1 MSTAQDQF
9 VAFVDMLATQLDD
22 HEASGAD
29 LAARMHLSR
38 FHFDRIVS
46 SVGGETPARFRRR
59 VLASSISFSAVSGSL
74 LHIPKYQASTSGW
87 RLTFHGL
94 GC

>member
-1 MSTAQDQF
+1 M
-9 VAFVDMLATQLDD
+9 AFVDMLATQLDD
-22 HEASGAD
+22 HEANGAD

-59 VLASSISFSAVSGSL
+59 VLASSIRSAVSGSL

-87 RLTFHGL
+87 RLTFHAL